1 VHRGESLYREIELTG
16 QTVRIGRGSDNDL
29 VLEDA
34 GKSVSR
40 NHAEIRYE
48 SGRYVLVDRESQN
61 GVWVSGSRLPSV
73 VLEPNVVASVGPY
86 RLTLDSTASGDI
98 SEHIAAGRETIA
110 TPIKPPLPPPPKP
123 SPRPRDNTRKT
134 KPANWFGTQPAWL
147 LTAVG
152 GIVVGALA
160 LGVWLFVRDD
170 QAPPPAAI
178 TTSPLD
184 ALATR
189 VSNGD
194 CAGVL
199 PELDAFLVSHPT
211 DQQALE
217 LKRRAESCVAPTP
230 PPVDSP
236 PPIDIAGNLQAAAK
250 MLESGNCQV
259 ALSDYINPVL
269 EKDPANLEATAL
281 KKKAESCGQPP
292 LSGPIAANPVK
303 TLPPEQGG
311 LPRMAEENEKSYL
324 SRVAAMKERYAEAQS
339 VMSAADYQKAAMLF
353 EGIVRDAGPN
363 YMEASSQLA
372 DARTRLKEGAQKDL
386 QAARAFES
394 KKDWDRAIDAYRRA
408 RQADSSLNVEADIKR
423 LTGIRISEGRKVCD
437 EANAQYVYGR
447 NIQALQ
453 LYQEAVKL
461 LPADDPCVVTAK
473 ERFSILR
480 R

>member
-1 VHRGESLYREIELTG
+1 VHRGELLYREIELTG
-16 QTVRIGRGSDNDL
+16 QTVRIGRASDNDL

-40 NHAEIRYE
+40 NHAEIRYD

-98 SEHIAAGRETIA
+98 SEHVPDRQTIA
-110 TPIKPPLPPPPKP
+110 TPIKPPPPPKP
-123 SPRPRDNTRKT
+123 LPRSRDNRQKT
-134 KPANWFGTQPAWL
+134 KPADWFGTQPAWL

-170 QAPPPAAI
+170 QPPPPAVI

-189 VSNGD
+189 ISNGD
-194 CAGVL
+194 CAGAL
-199 PELDAFLVSHPT
+199 PELDAFLVSNPT
-211 DQQALE
+211 DQQASE
-217 LKRRAESCVAPTP
+217 LKRRAESCAAPTP

-236 PPIDIAGNLQAAAK
+236 PPIDIAGNLQTAAK
-250 MLESGNCQV
+250 MLESGDCLV
-259 ALSDYINPVL
+259 ALSDYIDPVL
-269 EKDPANLEATAL
+269 EKDPANLDAAAL

-292 LSGPIAANPVK
+292 VSGPIAANPVK

-311 LPRMAEENEKSYL
+311 LPRMAGENEKSYL
-324 SRVAAMKERYAEAQS
+324 SRVAAMKERYAEAES
-339 VMSAADYQKAAMLF
+339 VLSAADYQKAVMLF

-363 YMEASSQLA
+363 YMEASSLLA
-372 DARTRLKEGAQKDL
+372 DAGKRLKEGAQKSL
-386 QAARAFES
+386 QAARDFEN
-394 KKDWDRAIDAYRRA
+394 KKDWDRAIDALRRA
-408 RQADSSLNVEADIKR
+408 RQADSTLNVDTDIKR
-423 LTGIRISEGRKVCD
+423 LTGIRISEGKRACD
-437 EANAQYVYGR
+437 EANAQYSYGR
-447 NIQALQ
+447 NAQALQ